1 MERENHF
8 QKEDEILNRYHPD
21 YTADRLRQ
29 QMEQSRELGDLEAA
43 ASQQR
48 MSALMAAEA
57 ERLAELQQRHAA
69 RVAQE
74 RRLALFMLA
83 LIGLFVVMLA
93 AYTLIK

>member
-29 QMEQSRELGDLEAA
+29 QMAQARQLGELEAT

-48 MSALMAAEA
+48 MSDLMAAEA
-57 ERLAELQQRHAA
+57 VRLAELQQRHAA
-69 RVAQE
+69 RVAQQ
-74 RRLALFMLA
+74 RRLIMFTLALVALFVL
-83 LIGLFVVMLA
+83 MLA
-93 AYTLIK
+93 AYTFIK